1 MEINSVRELKELAE
15 LFGVIKAESNNVVSC
30 NETVNELSNEELI
43 KANENKFKKPWND
56 ALLYKMTVDD
66 LETNSDKIQ
75 SNDSCTE
82 ENAKHALDIIKKHK
96 HSDRKEKAYK
106 TYLGLKNAGVDI
118 EEFYKDFYRDKENS
132 ETVAS
137 CEEISSAKTDTI
149 TCNCNNVSKDKETSD
164 SECTC
169 FICSKKIENKE
180 DVFKMPFLIRDYLGS
195 TSVIKDIEICEKCLD
210 CNSWYVI
217 KKRKLKKMKK

>member
-1 MEINSVRELKELAE
+1 MEINSVRELRELVE

-43 KANENKFKKPWND
+43 KSNENKFKKPWND
-56 ALLYKMTVDD
+56 ALLY
-66 LETNSDKIQ
+66 EIN
-75 SNDSCTE
+75 
-82 ENAKHALDIIKKHK
+82 ALDIIKKHK

-106 TYLGLKNAGVDI
+106 TYLGLENADI
-118 EEFYKDFYRDKENS
+118 EEIYKIHYGDKENS

-149 TCNCNNVSKDKETSD
+149 SCNHDSVSKGKDTSD

-169 FICSKKIENKE
+169 FICSKKIENQE
-180 DVFKMPFLIRDYLGS
+180 DVFKIPFLTRDYLS
-195 TSVIKDIEICEKCLD
+195 SAKEIKNIEICEKCLD
-210 CNSWYVI
+210 GNSWSI
-217 KKRKLKKMKK
+217 IRRKQFKKMKK

>member
-1 MEINSVRELKELAE
+1 MEINSVRELKELVE

-30 NETVNELSNEELI
+30 NETVNELSNKELI

-56 ALLYKMTVDD
+56 ALLY
-66 LETNSDKIQ
+66 EIN
-75 SNDSCTE
+75 
-82 ENAKHALDIIKKHK
+82 ALDIIKKHK

-106 TYLGLKNAGVDI
+106 TYLGLENADI
-118 EEFYKDFYRDKENS
+118 EEIYKIHYGDKENS

-149 TCNCNNVSKDKETSD
+149 SCNHDSVSKGKDTSD

-169 FICSKKIENKE
+169 FICSKKIENQE
-180 DVFKMPFLIRDYLGS
+180 DVFKMPFLTRDYLS
-195 TSVIKDIEICEKCLD
+195 SAKEIKNIEICEKCLD
-210 CNSWYVI
+210 GNSWSI
-217 KKRKLKKMKK
+217 IRRKQFKKMKK

>member
-1 MEINSVRELKELAE
+1 MEINSVRELRELFE

-56 ALLYKMTVDD
+56 ALLY
-66 LETNSDKIQ
+66 EIN
-75 SNDSCTE
+75 
-82 ENAKHALDIIKKHK
+82 ALDIIKKHK

-106 TYLGLKNAGVDI
+106 TYLGLENADI
-118 EEFYKDFYRDKENS
+118 EEIYKIHYGDKENS

-149 TCNCNNVSKDKETSD
+149 SCNHDSVSKGKDTSD

-169 FICSKKIENKE
+169 FICSKKIENQE
-180 DVFKMPFLIRDYLGS
+180 DVFKIPFLTRDYLS
-195 TSVIKDIEICEKCLD
+195 SAKEIKNIEICEKCLD
-210 CNSWYVI
+210 GNSWSI
-217 KKRKLKKMKK
+217 IRRKQFKKMKK

>member
-1 MEINSVRELKELAE
+1 MEINSVRELKELVE

-43 KANENKFKKPWND
+43 KSNENKFKKPWND
-56 ALLYKMTVDD
+56 ALLY
-66 LETNSDKIQ
+66 EIN
-75 SNDSCTE
+75 
-82 ENAKHALDIIKKHK
+82 ALDIIKKHK

-106 TYLGLKNAGVDI
+106 TYLGLENADI
-118 EEFYKDFYRDKENS
+118 EEIYKIHYGDKENS

-149 TCNCNNVSKDKETSD
+149 SCNHDSVSKGKDTSD

-169 FICSKKIENKE
+169 FICSKKIENQE
-180 DVFKMPFLIRDYLGS
+180 DVFKMPFLTRDYLS
-195 TSVIKDIEICEKCLD
+195 SAKEIKNIEICEKCLD
-210 CNSWYVI
+210 SNSWSI
-217 KKRKLKKMKK
+217 IRRKQFKKMKK

>member
-1 MEINSVRELKELAE
+1 MEINSVRELRELFE
-15 LFGVIKAESNNVVSC
+15 LFGVIKAEGNNVVSC
-30 NETVNELSNEELI
+30 NETVNELSNKELI
-43 KANENKFKKPWND
+43 KANENKFKKPLND
-56 ALLYKMTVDD
+56 ALLYEMTVND
-66 LETNSDKIQ
+66 LETNSNKIQ

-82 ENAKHALDIIKKHK
+82 ENSKHALDIIKKHK

-106 TYLGLKNAGVDI
+106 TYLGLENADI
-118 EEFYKDFYRDKENS
+118 EEIYKIHYGDKENS

-149 TCNCNNVSKDKETSD
+149 SCNHDSVSKGKDTSD

-169 FICSKKIENKE
+169 FICSKKIENQE

-195 TSVIKDIEICEKCLD
+195 ANVIKDIEICEKCLD

-217 KKRKLKKMKK
+217 RRKQFKKMKK

>member
-1 MEINSVRELKELAE
+1 MEINSVRELKELVE

-43 KANENKFKKPWND
+43 KSNENKFKKLWND
-56 ALLYKMTVDD
+56 ALLY
-66 LETNSDKIQ
+66 EIN
-75 SNDSCTE
+75 
-82 ENAKHALDIIKKHK
+82 ALDIIKKHK

-106 TYLGLKNAGVDI
+106 TYLGLENADI
-118 EEFYKDFYRDKENS
+118 EEIYKIHYGDKENS

-149 TCNCNNVSKDKETSD
+149 SCNHDSVSKGKDTSD

-169 FICSKKIENKE
+169 FICSKKIENQE
-180 DVFKMPFLIRDYLGS
+180 DVFKIPFLTRDYLS
-195 TSVIKDIEICEKCLD
+195 SAKEIKNIEICEKCLD
-210 CNSWYVI
+210 GNSWSI
-217 KKRKLKKMKK
+217 IRRKQFKKMKK

>member
-1 MEINSVRELKELAE
+1 MEINSVRELKELVE

-56 ALLYKMTVDD
+56 ALLY
-66 LETNSDKIQ
+66 EIN
-75 SNDSCTE
+75 
-82 ENAKHALDIIKKHK
+82 ALDIIKKHK

-106 TYLGLKNAGVDI
+106 TYLGLENADI
-118 EEFYKDFYRDKENS
+118 EEIYKIHYGDKENS

-149 TCNCNNVSKDKETSD
+149 SCNHDSVSKGKDTSD

-169 FICSKKIENKE
+169 FICSKKIENQE
-180 DVFKMPFLIRDYLGS
+180 DVFKIPFLTRDYLS
-195 TSVIKDIEICEKCLD
+195 SAKEIKNIEICEKCLD
-210 CNSWYVI
+210 GNSWSIIRRKQFKKI
-217 KKRKLKKMKK
+217 KK